1 MSTLIGGKR
10 VLVTAGGSG
19 IGRAIV
25 DRFIA
30 AGAHVHTCDVQK
42 DFLKEVVSTNERVTA
57 SLADVG
63 VPGEVETLVADA
75 VDAMGG
81 VDVLINNA
89 GIGGPTAA
97 LEDISYADWDR
108 TIGVNLNGMFYCI
121 KNVAPHMKAQ
131 GSGCIVNISTAS
143 AKVSLPQRSPY
154 VASKVGV
161 LGLTHTVARE
171 YGPFG
176 IRCNTISPGAIATPI
191 FWGGS
196 ARANTLTDDHN
207 AALMRKLQANLARAT
222 PMGKSGL
229 AEDIANAALYLAS
242 DDGRF
247 VNSHDLVVDG
257 GRTSLFIDPP
267 AAD

>member
-10 VLVTAGGSG
+10 VLVTAGGAG

-131 GSGCIVNISTAS
+131 ESGCIVNISTAS
-143 AKVSLPQRSPY
+143 AKVALPQRSPY

-176 IRCNTISPGAIATPI
+176 IRCNAILPGLIDNDRGRGIVARQAVERGISVDEREAEFLEFSSLKCWIDPAEVG
-191 FWGGS
+191 
-196 ARANTLTDDHN
+196 D
-207 AALMRKLQANLARAT
+207 LAVF
-222 PMGKSGL
+222 
-229 AEDIANAALYLAS
+229 LAS
-242 DDGRF
+242 DAGRHITAQEIGMDGN
-247 VNSHDLVVDG
+247 VEWE
-257 GRTSLFIDPP
+257 I
-267 AAD
+267 

>member
-131 GSGCIVNISTAS
+131 ESGCIVNISTAS
-143 AKVSLPQRSPY
+143 AKVALPQRSPY

-176 IRCNTISPGAIATPI
+176 IRCNAILPGLIDNERGRGIVARQAVERGISVDEREAEFLEFISLKCWIDPAEVG
-191 FWGGS
+191 
-196 ARANTLTDDHN
+196 D
-207 AALMRKLQANLARAT
+207 LAVF
-222 PMGKSGL
+222 
-229 AEDIANAALYLAS
+229 LAS
-242 DDGRF
+242 DAGRHITAQEIGMDGN
-247 VNSHDLVVDG
+247 VEWE
-257 GRTSLFIDPP
+257 I
-267 AAD
+267 